1 MYHLER
7 SSDLPRLKAFKF
19 RDVAFTIAVSFLFPP
34 LRCTAISFQDGGI
47 KRLSLGYSCGVFEE
61 FCGRNL
67 SRLEHFWRRS
77 KDVLELT
84 RQVALIGE
92 TETMS
97 DFEDR
102 EFT

>member
-1 MYHLER
+1 M
-7 SSDLPRLKAFKF
+7 
-19 RDVAFTIAVSFLFPP
+19 FPP